1 MIGGPGVPLPIL
13 SGAPEA
19 SMKQRLLDAMIRAVL
34 LVGVVVTIVW
44 IGAIG
49 SLAWLALN

>member
-1 MIGGPGVPLPIL
+1 
-13 SGAPEA
+13 
-19 SMKQRLLDAMIRAVL
+19 MKQRLPDAAIRAVL
-34 LVGVVVTIVW
+34 LVGVVLTVVW